1 MRAVSESR
9 VVRALAHPWLG
20 GTVGILLLL
29 LAWTLFST
37 LGRSSSIVPTP
48 WVTGASVA
56 NDATTFYLPNLQS
69 TLERAGWGYLWG
81 NLAGLLVASIILI
94 VPKLEEIVTQLG
106 VISQCLPITA
116 VGPIIILIF
125 GGRSAA
131 IFLAALLVF
140 FTTLVGAILGMRAAP
155 RAALDLVSAYGGS
168 RLTQIRKVQLVSAIP
183 AVITALKIAVPG
195 ALLGAVVGE
204 YLGGI
209 DSGIG
214 VALNAAQRGGMGE
227 RVWGMSI
234 LAGLIALLGYALVGL
249 VGRLITPWMTH
260 ERRGD

>member
-1 MRAVSESR
+1 MRSSSSA
-9 VVRALAHPWLG
+9 VVRALARPWLG
-20 GTVGILLLL
+20 GTVGIILLLII
-29 LAWTLFST
+29 WTLFATVLPSST
-37 LGRSSSIVPTP
+37 IVPTP
-48 WVTGASVA
+48 WSVA
-56 NDATTFYLPNLQS
+56 GSVFSDFGAYYAGNLAS

-81 NLAGLLVASIILI
+81 NLAGLIVASIVLI
-94 VPKLEEIVTQLG
+94 IPRLEEIVTQLG
-106 VISQCLPITA
+106 VVSQCLPITA

-140 FTTLVGAILGMRAAP
+140 FTTMIGAILGMRAAP
-155 RAALDLVSAYGGS
+155 RAALDLVSAYGGN
-168 RLTQIRKVQLVSAIP
+168 RFTQIRKVQLVAAIP
-183 AVITALKIAVPG
+183 AVITALAIAVPG

-214 VALNAAQRGGMGE
+214 VALNAAQRNIDPQ

-234 LAGLIALLGYALVGL
+234 LAGLIALLGYALVIL
-249 VGRLITPWMTH
+249 IGRWVTPWVRR
-260 ERRGD
+260 ERSN

>member
-1 MRAVSESR
+1 M
-9 VVRALAHPWLG
+9 RALARPWLG
-20 GTVGILLLL
+20 GAVGIVLLLVIW
-29 LAWTLFST
+29 AAFST
-37 LGRSSSIVPTP
+37 VLPSSSIVPTP
-48 WVTGASVA
+48 WATAASVFK
-56 NDATTFYLPNLQS
+56 DFGPYYSGNLAS
-69 TLERAGWGYLWG
+69 TLGRAGWGYLWG
-81 NLAGLLVASIILI
+81 NLAGLLVASIVLI
-94 VPKLEEIVTQLG
+94 VPRLEEIVTQLG
-106 VISQCLPITA
+106 VVSQCLPITA

-140 FTTLVGAILGMRAAP
+140 FTTMIGAILGMRAAP

-168 RLTQIRKVQLVSAIP
+168 RFTQIRKVQLVSAVP
-183 AVITALKIAVPG
+183 AVFTALAIAVPG

-214 VALNAAQRGGMGE
+214 VALNAAQRNIDPQ

-234 LAGLIALLGYALVGL
+234 LAGLIALLGYALVSL
-249 VGRLITPWMTH
+249 IGRWVTPWV
-260 ERRGD
+260 RRGGSH